1 MNWTP
6 DPKRAVLLI
15 HDMQEYFLDVY
26 SDKESPKVELI
37 SNIKMI
43 RENVNNLVYQLFIQ
57 RGQTLEQRGLL
68 QDFWGDGIP
77 AGPDKRKLLMN
88 LLLMRMIYS
97 SQNGDIVHL
106 KDKSIRN
113 FK

>member
-1 MNWTP
+1 
-6 DPKRAVLLI
+6 
-15 HDMQEYFLDVY
+15 
-26 SDKESPKVELI
+26 
-37 SNIKMI
+37 MI
-43 RENVNNLVYQLFIQ
+43 RENVRTWYTSCLYSTTG
-57 RGQTLEQRGLL
+57 GQTLEQRGLL

-106 KDKSIRN
+106 KRQIY
-113 FK
+113 

>member
-15 HDMQEYFLDVY
+15 HDMQEYFLDAY

-37 SNIKMI
+37 SNIKVI
-43 RENVNNLVYQLFIQ
+43 RENVRNLVYQLFIQ
-57 RGQTLEQRGLL
+57 RNGGQTLEQRGLL

-77 AGPDKRKLLMN
+77 AGPDKKKIVDELSLM
-88 LLLMRMIYS
+88 MMIYS
-97 SQNGDIVHL
+97 
-106 KDKSIRN
+106 
-113 FK
+113 